1 MKFGRRLGEFMMVIG
16 GVGLAIGSGAAGLSF
31 LAYGGLCIAGLG
43 VVSMFWN

>member
-1 MKFGRRLGEFMMVIG
+1 MKFGRRLGEFLMVLG
-16 GVGLAIGSGAAGLSF
+16 GIGLAIGSGISGISF